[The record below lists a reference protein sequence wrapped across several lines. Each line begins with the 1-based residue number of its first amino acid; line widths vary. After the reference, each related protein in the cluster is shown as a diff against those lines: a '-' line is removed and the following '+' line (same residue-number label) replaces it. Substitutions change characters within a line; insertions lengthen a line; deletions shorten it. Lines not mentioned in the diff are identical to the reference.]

1 MPEGAALHVAA
12 SLITG
17 VVAAFVAAP
26 FDLIKARA
34 MAASV
39 STVTIGSALRQL
51 RAEGGL
57 PLSLFR
63 GVVPAYMRL
72 GPHALICFPLF
83 EALRNMLGFEYL

>member
-1 MPEGAALHVAA
+1 MNRPVEQLRVQD
-12 SLITG
+12 L
-17 VVAAFVAAP
+17 AAFVAAP

-34 MAASV
+34 MADAGA
-39 STVTIGSALRQL
+39 TPVTIRSALRAL

-63 GVVPAYMRL
+63 GVVPAYLRL

-83 EALRNMLGFEYL
+83 ERLRNAMGLGYL